1 MPKSAAAGGL
11 YFSVK
16 SLAGDGVSSRMLAAS
31 SPAPEGGVI
40 LSHLI
45 EITTCLDAKTG
56 RVFSGLGVARKLQ
69 YGTTDE
75 VARNG
80 AL

>member
-1 MPKSAAAGGL
+1 MQSERLRCSA
-11 YFSVK
+11 K
-16 SLAGDGVSSRMLAAS
+16 SLAGDGVSGWIDDGKD
-31 SPAPEGGVI
+31 PPPEDVI